1 VFHGGARPRRF
12 NGNRS
17 QRTRPSPQENDDMKT
32 NAMSKSLVLITGLA
46 LGVTASV
53 QPVSA
58 AEASRQET
66 IGFGTGAVVG
76 AAAGG
81 PVGFLVGAALGA
93 KLGDMYHE
101 KDARNEVLSGELT
114 AARQRLDRMEAELAA
129 ADGDLRQVGAE
140 LQALVASGA
149 PEMLELLKTGIEMDL
164 LFRTEA
170 DALNAETADRV
181 GELARVLAAL
191 PSVQIRLDAW
201 ADPRG
206 EEDYNQSLSER
217 RAEHVVSLL
226 TAGGI
231 PASRVTA
238 SAHGEAGGEE
248 SDPDRN
254 ALERRVS
261 LTLYVPE
268 EGAQRVAETR

>member
-1 VFHGGARPRRF
+1 
-12 NGNRS
+12 
-17 QRTRPSPQENDDMKT
+17 MKT
-32 NAMSKSLVLITGLA
+32 KAMSQSLVLITSLA
-46 LGVTASV
+46 LGVTAAV
-53 QPVSA
+53 QPASA
-58 AEASRQET
+58 AEAGQASRQET

-129 ADGDLRQVGAE
+129 TDGDLRKVGAE

-149 PEMLELLKTGIEMDL
+149 PQMLELMKTGIEMDL

-170 DALNAETADRV
+170 DELNAETADRV
-181 GELARVLAAL
+181 DELARVLAAL

-231 PASRVTA
+231 PAGRVMA
-238 SAHGEAGGEE
+238 NAHGEAEGEE
-248 SDPDRN
+248 GDPDRN

-261 LTLYVPE
+261 LTLYVPQNDA
-268 EGAQRVAETR
+268 AQRVAETR

>member
-1 VFHGGARPRRF
+1 
-12 NGNRS
+12 
-17 QRTRPSPQENDDMKT
+17 MKSF
-32 NAMSKSLVLITGLA
+32 SKPLA
-46 LGVTASV
+46 LFAMFGLGISAAL
-53 QPVSA
+53 QPVA
-58 AEASRQET
+58 AANASRQET

-81 PVGFLVGAALGA
+81 PVGFLVGAAVGA

-101 KDARNEVLSGELT
+101 KDVRNEALSGELA
-114 AARQRLDRMEAELAA
+114 AARQSLDRLEAELAA

-149 PEMLELLKTGIEMDL
+149 PEMLELMKTGIAMDL

-170 DALNAETADRV
+170 DELSAETADRV
-181 GELARVLAAL
+181 GELARVLAAV
-191 PSVQIRLDAW
+191 PSVQVRLDAW

-206 EEDYNQSLSER
+206 AEDYNQSLSER
-217 RAEHVVSLL
+217 RAEHVLGLL
-226 TAGGI
+226 TAGGV

-238 SAHGEAGGEE
+238 SAHGEAAVEE
-248 SDPDRN
+248 GDADRN

-261 LTLYVPE
+261 LTLYMPE
-268 EGAQRVAETR
+268 EGAQRVADTR

>member
-1 VFHGGARPRRF
+1 
-12 NGNRS
+12 
-17 QRTRPSPQENDDMKT
+17 MKT
-32 NAMSKSLVLITGLA
+32 KTMSRSLALITSLA
-46 LGVTASV
+46 LGITAAV
-53 QPVSA
+53 QPASA

-129 ADGDLRQVGAE
+129 TDGDLRKVGAE

-149 PEMLELLKTGIEMDL
+149 PQMLELMTTGIEMDL

-170 DALNAETADRV
+170 DQLNAETAARV
-181 GELARVLAAL
+181 DELARVLAAL

-217 RAEHVVSLL
+217 RAEHVRGLL

-238 SAHGEAGGEE
+238 NAHGEAGGEE
-248 SDPDRN
+248 GDPDRN

-268 EGAQRVAETR
+268 DGAAQRVAETR